1 MPTDERAEKGEKNKK
16 TTDDS
21 IPGKEKA
28 MNRPDTGLSPQA
40 SKPDNGE
47 TDVTDGGDE
56 NKKSNR

>member
-28 MNRPDTGLSPQA
+28 KNRPDTGLSPQA
-40 SKPDNGE
+40 SRPDDGE
-47 TDVTDGGDE
+47 TDATDGSDE